1 MYQRRIT
8 LLRRGVSGTR
18 DEHTRVPL
26 VRVAS
31 ALEEC
36 QRGSGAFLAIVG
48 PAGIGKSTLLAE
60 VVRLAED
67 GGVRH
72 LAATG
77 NALVRSVP
85 YAGVRELFAP
95 VFGQRSSWDAD
106 RALSGAAALARPA
119 LAGDRAAGALVE
131 SRAASLHGLSWLALN
146 LAEQGPLLI
155 TVDDIH
161 LLDAETLD
169 WLVYLRNRLES
180 VSLMVV
186 VASRPT
192 RAGEPADAL
201 IASTSAERVIEP
213 QPFGTREIGR
223 LAGSMGVPLA
233 DDQVQ
238 DVLTATAGLPFL
250 VRAVLAAYAES
261 GDPRA
266 FEIKGAAL
274 QAGILQRIND
284 TAPDALAIAQRI
296 TILGPDA
303 HPHLVARLAGVEVAA
318 VLSSVEALERAQ
330 LVRRSATLHFVHDLV
345 EEVVASSLGV
355 AQRETLHAEAARV
368 LAEHGAGLDRIAAH
382 LMRTS
387 PSGDPEHL
395 SVLDRAAA
403 DALHRGA
410 PWTAAD
416 YLRRLLAEALPV
428 AQRAAFLHRLGQCGV
443 EMGAPDTTESLFAAV
458 QLSVEPRDRVAA
470 TRDLAKALLLEG
482 RLVEAFRTLRDV
494 SEGLDPDCD
503 GALSLKADAL
513 GLGMLSLLDDSEVRP
528 LADQL
533 APLLRYDGRDADRR
547 LAAALSFDGFRR
559 AAPAHECAAL
569 AVYGLEG
576 VLDHPTELALSP
588 ALLAAHVAHLYSG
601 RVEEARILARAG
613 QRWASERGA
622 PALYFACGFQD
633 ADVAAYIGDLAVVDA
648 FGRAVQQGFEDGVA
662 PLFAAATALPLD
674 VWGMLERGRS
684 EDAYALLDG
693 YGVLDLPTDTLLF
706 SGQLLVRGL
715 VHLNRGDAARAHED
729 LAACDRLQ
737 ARAGHRNA
745 AAVPWRRAGVEAL
758 AALGR
763 ADEALAL
770 AEEDVDCARRF
781 GEPRAIGYALLTRSR
796 VASRTQASLDLEEA
810 VKVLADT
817 RARLEYARASIA
829 WGSMLR
835 RTGFRKDARAPLR
848 RGRELALRCGA
859 SPLVE
864 EAEQELRAAGGY
876 LVTRPVTGVAALTPS
891 ERRVVERAARGQ
903 SNAQIAQALFVSLK
917 TVEMHLSR
925 SYQKLGIRSRDQLAG
940 LL

>member
-1 MYQRRIT
+1 MEPY
-8 LLRRGVSGTR
+8 S
-18 DEHTRVPL
+18 PL
-26 VRVAS
+26 VRIGS
-31 ALEEC
+31 ALEDC
-36 QRGSGAFLAIVG
+36 CRGSGAFLAIVG
-48 PAGIGKSTLLAE
+48 PAGIGKSTLLADI
-60 VVRLAED
+60 VREAGD
-67 GGVRH
+67 RGMRH
-72 LAATG
+72 LTASG

-85 YAGVRELFAP
+85 YAGVRELFSP
-95 VFGQRSSWDAD
+95 VFAQRSSWDAD
-106 RALSGAAALARPA
+106 HALSGAGALARHA
-119 LAGDRAAGALVE
+119 LAAGPAEEPLVE
-131 SRAASLHGLSWLALN
+131 SRAAALHGLSWLALN
-146 LAEQGPLLI
+146 LADEGPLLI
-155 TVDDIH
+155 TIDDVH
-161 LLDAETLD
+161 LLDPETLD
-169 WLVYLRNRLES
+169 WLVYLRTRLES
-180 VSLMVV
+180 ASLLVV

-192 RAGEPADAL
+192 QAGEPADAV
-201 IASTSAERVIEP
+201 IASTPAERIIEP
-213 QPFGTREIGR
+213 LPFGKREISH
-223 LAGSMGVPLA
+223 LALSMGVPL
-233 DDQVQ
+233 DPDQVE

-250 VRAVLAAYAES
+250 VRAVLSAYAES
-261 GDPRA
+261 GDARA
-266 FEIKGAAL
+266 FEIKGSVL
-274 QAGILQRIND
+274 QAGILDRIND
-284 TAPDALAIAQRI
+284 TAPHALAIAQRI
-296 TILGPDA
+296 TVLGPDA
-303 HPHLVARLAGVEVAA
+303 QPHLVARLADVEVAEVLA
-318 VLSSVEALERAQ
+318 VVEALERAQ
-330 LVRRSATLHFVHDLV
+330 LVRRSTTLRFVHDLV
-345 EEVVASSLGV
+345 EDAVASSLGQ
-355 AQRETLHAEAARV
+355 AQREALHAAAAKV
-368 LAEHGAGLDRIAAH
+368 LGEHGAAVDRIAAH

-387 PSGDPEHL
+387 PHGDPEHV

-403 DALHRGA
+403 DALQRGA

-416 YLRRLLAEALPV
+416 YLRRLLDEALP
-428 AQRAAFLHRLGQCGV
+428 AQQRAAYLHRLGQCGV
-443 EMGAPDTTESLFAAV
+443 EIGAPDTTDRLFAAV
-458 QLSVEPRDRVAA
+458 ELTVEPHDRVAV

-494 SEGLDPDCD
+494 SQRLDPDCD

-513 GLGMLSLLDDSEVRP
+513 GLGMLSLLDDSEVKP

-533 APLLRYDGRDADRR
+533 APLLRYDGREADRR

-601 RVEEARILARAG
+601 RVDEARALARAG

-633 ADVAAYIGDLAVVDA
+633 ADVAAYVGDLAVVEA
-648 FGRAVQQGFEDGVA
+648 YGRAVQQGFDDGVA

-684 EDAYALLDG
+684 EDAYALLAG
-693 YGVLDLPTDTLLF
+693 YGMLDVPTDNLLF

-715 VHLNRGDAARAHED
+715 VHLNRGDAVRAHED
-729 LAACDRLQ
+729 LEACDRLQ
-737 ARAGHRNA
+737 KRAGHRNSA
-745 AAVPWRRAGVEAL
+745 ALSWRRAGVDAL

-763 ADEALAL
+763 GEEALAL
-770 AEEDVDCARRF
+770 ADEDVECARSF
-781 GEPRAIGYALLTRSR
+781 GEPRAVGHALLTRSR
-796 VASRTQASLDLEEA
+796 VASRAQASSDLEEA

-817 RARLEYARASIA
+817 EALLEYARASIA

-835 RTGFRKDARAPLR
+835 RTGFRKDAREPLR
-848 RGRELALRCGA
+848 RGRELAVRCGA
-859 SPLVE
+859 QPLVE
-864 EAEQELRAAGGY
+864 EAEQELRTAGAY

-925 SYQKLGIRSRDQLAG
+925 SYQKLGVRRRDQLAD